1 MAERKKDFERGNRI
15 SDRREKMGLSQAE
28 VASRI
33 GIGRQALSAIENGG
47 SFAVEILAGLASV
60 LDTTCEYILH
70 GEAEESKDALLAEAN
85 RELLDMD
92 DFQIRQAIA
101 ILRAMK
107 SVSPTM

>member
-1 MAERKKDFERGNRI
+1 MTEREKDFDRGNRI
-15 SDRREKMGLSQAE
+15 SDRRKELGLSQAE
-28 VASRI
+28 LAHRI

-70 GEAEESKDALLAEAN
+70 GETKESKNALLVKAN
-85 RELLDMD
+85 SELYDMD
-92 DFQIRQAIA
+92 EWQIRQAIA